1 MENMEREVVE
11 LTQQVKG
18 IELFNEE
25 LKGVLFGF
33 NGLVQTVVRI
43 EQKLE
48 SVDNF
53 CTRIKNG
60 MAKIIV
66 AVIAAGIIA
75 LLGVAWYAAK

>member
-1 MENMEREVVE
+1 ME

-25 LKGVLFGF
+25 LKSVLFGF

-53 CTRIKNG
+53 CSRIKNG
-60 MAKIIV
+60 MAKV
-66 AVIAAGIIA
+66 LVTVMAAGIIA
-75 LLGVAWYAAK
+75 LVGVVWYAAK